1 MDFAKEPVDPSQLR
15 RDSHFKLGRSLLGRA
30 IGFKLCKPETLD
42 ALMNEAFTKSLSK
55 SEVLAHHGDN
65 FDCLCM
71 VLEGS
76 LEVSNLRRDGHRHLI
91 HFMQP
96 GDLLGFINMLDG
108 QGLVNDLISRF
119 ADTTVLMVT
128 GDRVRSLRQ
137 KFPDLSTAIE
147 MQVAFRSRLLYERLA
162 ADPSMPLE
170 NRLAKL
176 LLTLATL
183 YGLQRDDGIL
193 LDVRISQAD
202 LADWLGVSRQRINS
216 ATQLLKQ
223 EGLLNLGY
231 SSIIIKDIEALK
243 LRTSV

>member
-1 MDFAKEPVDPSQLR
+1 MDFAKETTDPSHNR
-15 RDSHFKLGRSLLGRA
+15 RDSHFILARSLLGRA
-30 IGFKLCKPETLD
+30 IGFKLCEPATLD
-42 ALMNEAFTKSLSK
+42 AFVSEAFTKVLSK
-55 SEVLAHHGDN
+55 AEILAHHGDK
-65 FDCLCM
+65 FDCICL

-108 QGLVNDLISRF
+108 QGLVNDLISRV
-119 ADTTVLMVT
+119 ADTTVFVVT

-137 KFPDLSTAIE
+137 KYPDLSTAIE
-147 MQVAFRSRLLYERLA
+147 MQIAFRSRLLYERLA

-176 LLTLATL
+176 LLTLANL
-183 YGLQRDDGIL
+183 YGLQREDGML

-231 SSIIIKDIEALK
+231 SSIVIKDIEALK
-243 LRTSV
+243 QRTSV